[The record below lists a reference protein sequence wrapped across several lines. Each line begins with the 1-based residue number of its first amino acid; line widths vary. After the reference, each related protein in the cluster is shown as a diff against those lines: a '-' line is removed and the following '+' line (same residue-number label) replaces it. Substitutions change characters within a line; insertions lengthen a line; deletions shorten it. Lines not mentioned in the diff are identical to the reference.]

1 MKTFNTAID
10 TYNNDVDRYN
20 RREIAT
26 APTLP
31 SEPVIPAPLPVPKI
45 LAAPRKAGE
54 LSRNAFLQGAWAKHL
69 KFDGTLSVESFR

>member
-1 MKTFNTAID
+1 MWTA
-10 TYNNDVDRYN
+10 
-20 RREIAT
+20 
-26 APTLP
+26 
-31 SEPVIPAPLPVPKI
+31 EPVIPAPLPVPKI